1 MQAQDF
7 MWLAIGVSS
16 LAIAAGL
23 SYALLKFAKVLDR
36 TVVTLEK
43 VDAQLDGL
51 GGPINQT
58 LASVSGV
65 AGNVERLSGRVERV
79 AELIESTA
87 GAIAKTADAAQA
99 AVSPTVASV
108 VGIVAGVTQG
118 AKTFFGAH
126 KRGNGR
132 A

>member
-1 MQAQDF
+1 MSTQDF
-7 MWLAIGVSS
+7 MWLAIGVSC
-16 LAIAAGL
+16 LAVAAGL
-23 SYALLKFAKVLDR
+23 SLTFFKLARVLDR
-36 TVVTLEK
+36 TVVTLDK
-43 VDAQLDGL
+43 VDTQLDGL
-51 GGPINQT
+51 GEPVNRT
-58 LASVSGV
+58 LASMSGV
-65 AGNVERLSGRVERV
+65 AANAERLSGRVELV

-87 GAIAKTADAAQA
+87 GKIAKTADAAQA

-108 VGIVAGVTQG
+108 AGIVAGVTQG